1 MAADFFRAGNTP
13 GPQHFPMT
21 KGKWLMGFG
30 VFLFVCGAAAYLSN
44 PAQPPTPLV
53 AGALSGGLMAMLG
66 VLADKGSKWALT
78 SGIMLTIVLLMLA
91 LAMAMQHW
99 LLVFQGGRDLLTPL
113 LDTALLL
120 AASAALWGLK
130 RKA

>member
-1 MAADFFRAGNTP
+1 
-13 GPQHFPMT
+13 MT

-78 SGIMLTIVLLMLA
+78 SGIMLTIVLLMLS